1 MREISSAPSGRKAQ
15 AARNDTA
22 ILDAAR
28 EVFMRDPD
36 APISAVAQ
44 AAGVGISALYR
55 RYAGKEEL
63 LQTLCADGLRRYI
76 GVAESALRD
85 GAHPAEPADPWE
97 SFAGFIR
104 GIIDADVHALTVHL
118 AGTFTPTQE
127 LRGLAEEANRLSAR
141 LLRRAKAAGVV
152 RPDLH
157 LNDLAMLWEQLTAV
171 RLGDAGRTAAL
182 RHRYLVMH
190 LDALRPGTAR
200 TRLPGRPPSSA
211 ELGQRWVP
219 RTTVGSRP
227 AAH

>member
-1 MREISSAPSGRKAQ
+1 MRENAGAPSGRKAQ

-28 EVFMRDPD
+28 EVFMRDPES
-36 APISAVAQ
+36 PISAVAQ

-76 GVAESALRD
+76 EVAESALRD
-85 GAHPAEPADPWE
+85 SADPADPADPWE
-97 SFAGFIR
+97 AFAGFIR
-104 GIIDADVHALTVHL
+104 GIIDADVHSLTVHL

-127 LRGLAEEANRLSAR
+127 LRSLAEEANRLSAR

-190 LDALRPGTAR
+190 LDALRPGTAT
-200 TRLPGRPPSSA
+200 TRLPGRPPSSD

-219 RTTVGSRP
+219 RTVGSRP
-227 AAH
+227 AAR

>member
-1 MREISSAPSGRKAQ
+1 METASAALSGRKAQ

-28 EVFMRDPD
+28 EVFMRDPE

-63 LQTLCADGLRRYI
+63 LQTLCADGLRRYVD
-76 GVAESALRD
+76 VAESALRD
-85 GAHPAEPADPWE
+85 GAGPADPWE

-104 GIIDADVHALTVHL
+104 GIIDADVHSLTVHL

-127 LRGLAEEANRLSAR
+127 LRGLAAEANRLSAR

-157 LNDLAMLWEQLTAV
+157 LNDLAMLWEQLTAI
-171 RLGDAGRTAAL
+171 RLGDAARTSAL

-190 LDALRPGTAR
+190 LDALRPDAAR
-200 TRLPGRPPSSA
+200 TRLPGRPPSSE
-211 ELGQRWVP
+211 ELGRRWIP
-219 RTTVGSRP
+219 RTTSRD
-227 AAH
+227 

>member
-1 MREISSAPSGRKAQ
+1 MRENASAASGRKAQ

-28 EVFMRDPD
+28 EVFMRDPE

-76 GVAESALRD
+76 EVAESALIS
-85 GAHPAEPADPWE
+85 GADRADAWE

-104 GIIDADVHALTVHL
+104 GIIDADVHSLTVHL

-127 LRGLAEEANRLSAR
+127 LRSLAEESNRLSAR

-190 LDALRPGTAR
+190 LDALRPGTGT
-200 TRLPGRPPSSA
+200 TRLPGRPPSSD

-219 RTTVGSRP
+219 RTMVGSPP